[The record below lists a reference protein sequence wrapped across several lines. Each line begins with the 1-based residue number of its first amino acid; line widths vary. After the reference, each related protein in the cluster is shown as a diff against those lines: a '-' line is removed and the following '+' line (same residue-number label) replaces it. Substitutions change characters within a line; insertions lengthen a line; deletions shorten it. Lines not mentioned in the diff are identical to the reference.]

1 MSDRHAKGR
10 VAGGVTGVRGGMG
23 AHYRLRRVGGSRAHG
38 VGENLVVQC
47 MSLYDL
53 SVHLPLHRAG
63 KLKGLARAGRAAG
76 ARATRGGPLDREA
89 EALLIATATVLS
101 EGAAVHGAD
110 GSETYFG
117 STMLTVALAPLEAA
131 WGVTLDA
138 DARALL
144 LARAGRTPSLHLRA
158 MRLARREAA
167 QRVAGRA
174 LGTTRVEL
182 RFSLREAALCIDVDL
197 EAPLGVGS
205 LRRSQP

>member
-1 MSDRHAKGR
+1 LCVFIA
-10 VAGGVTGVRGGMG
+10 
-23 AHYRLRRVGGSRAHG
+23 L
-38 VGENLVVQC
+38 Q
-47 MSLYDL
+47 
-53 SVHLPLHRAG
+53 RAG
-63 KLKGLARAGRAAG
+63 KLKGLARAGRGAG
-76 ARATRGGPLDREA
+76 VRASRGGALDPEA
-89 EALLIATATVLS
+89 ESLLWAAASVLS

-117 STMLTVALAPLEAA
+117 STMLTVSMAPLEAA

-144 LARAGRTPSLHLRA
+144 LARAERTASLHVRA

-182 RFSLREAALCIDVDL
+182 RFSLREDALCIDVDL

>member
-1 MSDRHAKGR
+1 
-10 VAGGVTGVRGGMG
+10 MG
-23 AHYRLRRVGGSRAHG
+23 AHYRPRLARGARGRHLD
-38 VGENLVVQC
+38 ENLVVEC
-47 MSLYDL
+47 RYLYA
-53 SVHLPLHRAG
+53 SHVVVPLRRAG
-63 KLKGLARAGRAAG
+63 KLKGLARAGRGAG
-76 ARATRGGPLDREA
+76 ARASRGVGLDGEVEA
-89 EALLIATATVLS
+89 ALLAAATVLS
-101 EGAAVHGAD
+101 EGAAVHGVD

-117 STMLTVALAPLEAA
+117 STMLTVSLAGLEAA

-138 DARALL
+138 DARERFLQ
-144 LARAGRTPSLHLRA
+144 RAGRTVSLHVRA

-182 RFSLREAALCIDVDL
+182 RFALRDDALCIDVDL